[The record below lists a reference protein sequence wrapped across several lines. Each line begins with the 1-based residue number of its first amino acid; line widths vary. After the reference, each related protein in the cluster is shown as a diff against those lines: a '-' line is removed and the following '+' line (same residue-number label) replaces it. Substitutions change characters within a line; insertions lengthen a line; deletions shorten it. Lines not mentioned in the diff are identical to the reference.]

1 MAELNSSLT
10 AMDWLPR
17 LNACGAFGAGDSA
30 HWLDGVVGGS
40 PELVQADSSTP
51 PSPPTTSKPPY
62 SYANLITLAIN
73 SNARRKMTLAEIYQW
88 IIDNFPYYRQASSG
102 WKNSVRHNLSL
113 NKCFKKVPRTK
124 DDPGKGSYWAI
135 DTSCNPDEGLHKRK
149 KQTSPRFNPY
159 LTTINC
165 VNDLNLQQVGG
176 TGTKVMGTTTT
187 LVTTAESP
195 HRRTTTTFANPWSS
209 TVVESLSQQQTN
221 WAPTEGY
228 IIDSR
233 PNMGLDHSSSVNVSM
248 PMTQTTQLDPGD
260 TTTQWRESTVSVDNV
275 IMKECDK
282 LLNNLTPELLKEY
295 ADFLTSSGGANHN
308 TGGAF
313 VGSGVPMA
321 PVKNTPHI
329 CDDPPDIKPFQ
340 TLRHTSPD
348 PGGLAVVQGN
358 LCEPIS
364 NIDVTQNIIH
374 ESVPPPPMPLP
385 PTSGETIESLV
396 ADPLMVSNAVPPDEV
411 LRSPYSAS
419 SPRELPL
426 DGSFSL
432 SVCGSDVGDG
442 ETSVSAM
449 SETLSVASHGSGGTV
464 TIMRMEPSLPQ
475 SPQGLSEPL
484 ARLLAPLTSP
494 PPTRQSGGHGM
505 HGDDEGLDVA
515 LACDLSD
522 EMEAIQVGL
531 ITGSGPH
538 SDDEEI
544 TDDFNWD
551 KLL

>member
-17 LNACGAFGAGDSA
+17 LNACGAFGAGGSA
-30 HWLDGVVGGS
+30 PWLDGVVGDS

-135 DTSCNPDEGLHKRK
+135 DTSCNPDDGLHKRK
-149 KQTSPRFNPY
+149 KQTCPRFNPY
-159 LTTINC
+159 LTAMNC
-165 VNDLNLQQVGG
+165 VNDLNLQQVGNA
-176 TGTKVMGTTTT
+176 GTKVMGTTT
-187 LVTTAESP
+187 LVTTAENS
-195 HRRTTTTFANPWSS
+195 HRRTAATFANPWNS
-209 TVVESLSQQQTN
+209 TVVEPLPQQQTN
-221 WAPTEGY
+221 WVPSEGY

-233 PNMGLDHSSSVNVSM
+233 PNTGLDNTSSVNVSS
-248 PMTQTTQLDPGD
+248 PMTQTTQMDPGD
-260 TTTQWRESTVSVDNV
+260 TTTQWRESAASVDNV
-275 IMKECDK
+275 MKECDK

-295 ADFLTSSGGANHN
+295 ADFLTSSGGATNH
-308 TGGAF
+308 TGNAYA
-313 VGSGVPMA
+313 GSGMA
-321 PVKNTPHI
+321 MAQMKNVSNLGN
-329 CDDPPDIKPFQ
+329 DSPDIKPFQ
-340 TLRHTSPD
+340 TLRHISPD
-348 PGGLAVVQGN
+348 PGGLAVAQGN

-364 NIDVTQNIIH
+364 DIHASQNMLQ

-385 PTSGETIESLV
+385 PTSGETIETLV
-396 ADPLMVSNAVPPDEV
+396 ADPLMVSNAVPPDDV

-442 ETSVSAM
+442 ETSVSAL

-464 TIMRMEPSLPQ
+464 TIMRREPALPQ

-484 ARLLAPLTSP
+484 VRLLAPLTSP
-494 PPTRQSGGHGM
+494 PPPRQSGGHYVQ
-505 HGDDEGLDVA
+505 GDDGELDVA
-515 LACDLSD
+515 LACGLDD
-522 EMEAIQVGL
+522 DMEAIQVGL

>member
-17 LNACGAFGAGDSA
+17 LNACGAFGAGGSA
-30 HWLDGVVGGS
+30 SWLDGVVGDS

-135 DTSCNPDEGLHKRK
+135 DTSCNPDDGLHKRK
-149 KQTSPRFNPY
+149 KQTCPRFNPY
-159 LTTINC
+159 LTAMTC

-176 TGTKVMGTTTT
+176 AGTKVLGTTT
-187 LVTTAESP
+187 LVTTADNPP
-195 HRRTTTTFANPWSS
+195 HRRTTATFANPWNSS
-209 TVVESLSQQQTN
+209 AVEPLPQQQTN
-221 WAPTEGY
+221 WAPSEGY

-233 PNMGLDHSSSVNVSM
+233 PNTGLDHSSSVNVSS
-248 PMTQTTQLDPGD
+248 PMTQSTQMDPGE
-260 TTTQWRESTVSVDNV
+260 TTAQWRESAASVDNV
-275 IMKECDK
+275 MKECDK

-295 ADFLTSSGGANHN
+295 ADFLTSSGGTTNHTSN
-308 TGGAF
+308 VY
-313 VGSGVPMA
+313 VGSGMPIAQMKNVPDLC
-321 PVKNTPHI
+321 N
-329 CDDPPDIKPFQ
+329 DSPDVKPFQ
-340 TLRHTSPD
+340 TIRHISPD

-364 NIDVTQNIIH
+364 DIHTSQNMVP

-385 PTSGETIESLV
+385 PTSGETIETLV
-396 ADPLMVSNAVPPDEV
+396 ADPLMVSNAVPPDDV

-442 ETSVSAM
+442 ETSVSAL

-464 TIMRMEPSLPQ
+464 TIMRREPALPQ

-494 PPTRQSGGHGM
+494 PPPRQSAGRYVQ
-505 HGDDEGLDVA
+505 GDDGELDVA
-515 LACDLSD
+515 LACGLDD
-522 EMEAIQVGL
+522 DMEAIQVGL